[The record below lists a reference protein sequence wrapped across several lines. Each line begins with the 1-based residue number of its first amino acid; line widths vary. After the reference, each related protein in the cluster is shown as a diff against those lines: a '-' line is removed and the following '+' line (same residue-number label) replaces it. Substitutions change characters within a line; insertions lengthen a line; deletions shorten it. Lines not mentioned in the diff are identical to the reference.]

1 MLRNIVQP
9 GGRRFISLLSKV
21 WSGQQGRTVKY
32 TESDLID
39 TLRSKFPQA
48 AVISVEDVS
57 GGCGAMFQISV
68 ESEEFKGVPIVKQHR
83 MITETL
89 KDHIKDMHGL
99 RIHTSVPSGT

>member
-1 MLRNIVQP
+1 ML
-9 GGRRFISLLSKV
+9 
-21 WSGQQGRTVKY
+21 QGNCP
-32 TESDLID
+32 
-39 TLRSKFPQA
+39 LRLNMTPTFQA